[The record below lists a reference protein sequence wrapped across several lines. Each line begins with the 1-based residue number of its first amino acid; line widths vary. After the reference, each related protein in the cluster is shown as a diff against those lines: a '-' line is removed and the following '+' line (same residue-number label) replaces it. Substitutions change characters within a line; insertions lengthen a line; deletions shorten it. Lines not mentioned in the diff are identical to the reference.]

1 MTARNCCAAT
11 AGSNLL
17 SLPDLPC
24 LTANGALQ
32 PACQLAFVRRKRS
45 RKICET
51 NFLFFVSR
59 IALIDAILLTGI
71 AFHQIR

>member
-1 MTARNCCAAT
+1 
-11 AGSNLL
+11 LL
-17 SLPDLPC
+17 RGVYRQQSAFLTDLSC
-24 LTANGALQ
+24 LTPDGALQ

-45 RKICET
+45 RKACET